1 MINKKILIVGG
12 GPAGLMAADFASRS
26 GVEVTLADSM
36 PTFGRKFLMAGK
48 SGLNLTMHEDDIT
61 FQTRIIHNN
70 TTIEKA
76 LEEFGPIEVIE
87 WANSLGIKTFV
98 GSTGRVFP
106 TEMKASPLLR
116 NWISRLD
123 ELGVSRQNRWKLKSI
138 SNKVATFETP
148 QGLLNKP
155 ADGIVLALGG
165 ASWPKLGSNGDWKSL
180 FDPAELESFQASNCS
195 FIVKW
200 SIKMSKY
207 FGQPLKSIK
216 LSAGSQS
223 SRGEIIISQKG
234 IEGGGIYSLSAQLKK
249 GEDLIL
255 DLLPDW
261 DNDKILKLLTIPW
274 GKSSSSNI
282 LRKRLKLEPIKQA
295 ILREFAMDVFK
306 EPALLTKSIK
316 SLKIPLNGTGPIQTA
331 ISTSGGVKMGSIDEN
346 FMLRG
351 RPGIF
356 CAGEMLDWDAP
367 TGGYLITTCLA
378 TGRMAGKRA
387 VQFVSHC

>member
-1 MINKKILIVGG
+1 
-12 GPAGLMAADFASRS
+12 
-26 GVEVTLADSM
+26 
-36 PTFGRKFLMAGK
+36 
-48 SGLNLTMHEDDIT
+48 
-61 FQTRIIHNN
+61 
-70 TTIEKA
+70 
-76 LEEFGPIEVIE
+76 
-87 WANSLGIKTFV
+87 
-98 GSTGRVFP
+98 
-106 TEMKASPLLR
+106 
-116 NWISRLD
+116 
-123 ELGVSRQNRWKLKSI
+123 
-138 SNKVATFETP
+138 
-148 QGLLNKP
+148 
-155 ADGIVLALGG
+155 
-165 ASWPKLGSNGDWKSL
+165 
-180 FDPAELESFQASNCS
+180 
-195 FIVKW
+195 
-200 SIKMSKY
+200 MSKY

-316 SLKIPLNGTGPIQTA
+316 SLKIPLNGTGPIKTA

-387 VQFVSHC
+387 MQFVSHC

>member
-1 MINKKILIVGG
+1 MKNKKILIVGG

-48 SGLNLTMHEDDIT
+48 SGLNLTMHEDNVT
-61 FQTRIIHNN
+61 FQTRIIDNN

-148 QGLLNKP
+148 QGLLNKS

-316 SLKIPLNGTGPIQTA
+316 SLKIPLNGTGPIKTA

-351 RPGIF
+351 RPGVF

-387 VQFVSHC
+387 MQFVSHC

>member
-148 QGLLNKP
+148 QGLLNKS

-316 SLKIPLNGTGPIQTA
+316 SLKIPLNGTGPIKTA

-387 VQFVSHC
+387 VQFISHC

>member
-12 GPAGLMAADFASRS
+12 GPAGLMAADFAGRS
-26 GVEVTLADSM
+26 GVKVTLVDSM

-48 SGLNLTMHEDDIT
+48 SGLNLTMNEDDVT
-61 FQTRIIHNN
+61 FQTRIIQNN

-148 QGLLNKP
+148 QGLLNKS

-261 DNDKILKLLTIPW
+261 DNGKILKLLTMPW
-274 GKSSSSNI
+274 GKSSSSNV
-282 LRKRLKLEPIKQA
+282 LRKRLKLEPVKQA

-346 FMLRG
+346 FMLRS
-351 RPGIF
+351 RPGVF

>member
-26 GVEVTLADSM
+26 GVKVTLVDSM

-48 SGLNLTMHEDDIT
+48 SGLNLTMYEDDIT

-148 QGLLNKP
+148 QGLLNKS

-316 SLKIPLNGTGPIQTA
+316 SLKIPLNGTGPIKTA
-331 ISTSGGVKMGSIDEN
+331 ISTSGGMKMGSIDEN
-346 FMLRG
+346 FMLRS
-351 RPGIF
+351 RPGVF

>member
-12 GPAGLMAADFASRS
+12 GPAGLMAADFASCS

-148 QGLLNKP
+148 QGLLNKS

-316 SLKIPLNGTGPIQTA
+316 SLKIPLNGTGPIKTA

>member
-12 GPAGLMAADFASRS
+12 GPAGLMAADFAGRS
-26 GVEVTLADSM
+26 GVKVTLVDSM

-48 SGLNLTMHEDDIT
+48 SGLNLTMYEDDIT

-123 ELGVSRQNRWKLKSI
+123 ELGVSRQNRWKLKSL

-148 QGLLNKP
+148 QGLLNKS

-261 DNDKILKLLTIPW
+261 DNGKILKLLTMPW
-274 GKSSSSNI
+274 GKSSSSNV
-282 LRKRLKLEPIKQA
+282 LRKRLKLEPVKQA

-331 ISTSGGVKMGSIDEN
+331 ISTSGGMKMGSIDEN
-346 FMLRG
+346 FMLRS
-351 RPGIF
+351 RPGVF

>member
-123 ELGVSRQNRWKLKSI
+123 ELGVSRQNRWKLKSL

-148 QGLLNKP
+148 QGLLNES

-180 FDPAELESFQASNCS
+180 FDPAEVESFQASNCS
-195 FIVKW
+195 FVVKW
-200 SIKMSKY
+200 SMKMSKY

-316 SLKIPLNGTGPIQTA
+316 SLKIPLNGTGPIKTA

-346 FMLRG
+346 FMLRS
-351 RPGIF
+351 RPGVF

>member
-148 QGLLNKP
+148 QGLLNKS

-180 FDPAELESFQASNCS
+180 FDPAQLESFQASNCS

-316 SLKIPLNGTGPIQTA
+316 SLKIPLNGTGPIKTA

-387 VQFVSHC
+387 VEFVSHC

>member
-148 QGLLNKP
+148 QGLLNKS

-316 SLKIPLNGTGPIQTA
+316 SLKIPLNGTGPIKTA

>member
-48 SGLNLTMHEDDIT
+48 SGLNLTMHEDNVT
-61 FQTRIIHNN
+61 FQTRIIDNN

-148 QGLLNKP
+148 QGLLNKS

-331 ISTSGGVKMGSIDEN
+331 ISTSGGVKMSSIDEN

-351 RPGIF
+351 RPGVF

-387 VQFVSHC
+387 MQFVSHC

>member
-48 SGLNLTMHEDDIT
+48 SGLNLTMNEDDVT
-61 FQTRIIHNN
+61 FQTRIIQNN

-123 ELGVSRQNRWKLKSI
+123 ELGVSRQNRWKLKSL

-148 QGLLNKP
+148 QGLLNES

-180 FDPAELESFQASNCS
+180 FDPAEVESFQASNCS
-195 FIVKW
+195 FVVKW
-200 SIKMSKY
+200 SMKMSKY

-261 DNDKILKLLTIPW
+261 DNGKILKLLTMPW
-274 GKSSSSNI
+274 GKSSSSNV
-282 LRKRLKLEPIKQA
+282 LRKRLKLEPVKQA

-346 FMLRG
+346 FMLRS
-351 RPGIF
+351 RPGVF

>member
-148 QGLLNKP
+148 QGLLNKS

-295 ILREFAMDVFK
+295 MLREFAMDVFK

-387 VQFVSHC
+387 VQFVSHF

>member
-148 QGLLNKP
+148 QGLLNKS

-261 DNDKILKLLTIPW
+261 NNDKILKLLTIPW

-316 SLKIPLNGTGPIQTA
+316 SLKIPLNGTGSIKTA

-387 VQFVSHC
+387 VQFVSHF

>member
-48 SGLNLTMHEDDIT
+48 SGLNLTMHEDDVT
-61 FQTRIIHNN
+61 FQTRIIQNN

-148 QGLLNKP
+148 QGLLNQS

-316 SLKIPLNGTGPIQTA
+316 SLKIPLNGTGPIKTA

-351 RPGIF
+351 RPGVF

>member
-148 QGLLNKP
+148 QGLLNKS

-195 FIVKW
+195 FLVKW

-387 VQFVSHC
+387 VQFISHC

>member
-148 QGLLNKP
+148 QGLLNKS

-165 ASWPKLGSNGDWKSL
+165 ASWPKLGSNGAWKSL

-351 RPGIF
+351 RPGVF

>member
-12 GPAGLMAADFASRS
+12 GPAGLMAADCASRS

-48 SGLNLTMHEDDIT
+48 SGLNLTMNEDDVT
-61 FQTRIIHNN
+61 FQTRIIQNN

-123 ELGVSRQNRWKLKSI
+123 ELGVSRQNRWKLKSL

-148 QGLLNKP
+148 QGLLNES

-180 FDPAELESFQASNCS
+180 FDPAEVESFQASNCS
-195 FIVKW
+195 FVVKW
-200 SIKMSKY
+200 SMKMSKY

-261 DNDKILKLLTIPW
+261 DNGKILKLLTMPW
-274 GKSSSSNI
+274 GKSSSSNV
-282 LRKRLKLEPIKQA
+282 LRKRLKLEPVKQA

-331 ISTSGGVKMGSIDEN
+331 ISTSGGMKMGSIDEN
-346 FMLRG
+346 FMLRS
-351 RPGIF
+351 RPGVF

>member
-148 QGLLNKP
+148 QGLLNKS

-180 FDPAELESFQASNCS
+180 FDPAEVESFQASNCS
-195 FIVKW
+195 FVVKW

-316 SLKIPLNGTGPIQTA
+316 SLKIPLNGTGPIKTA

-346 FMLRG
+346 FMLRS
-351 RPGIF
+351 RPGVF

>member
-148 QGLLNKP
+148 QGLLNKS

-261 DNDKILKLLTIPW
+261 DNGKILKLLTIPW

-316 SLKIPLNGTGPIQTA
+316 SLKIPLNGTGPIKTA

-387 VQFVSHC
+387 MQFVSHC

>member
-148 QGLLNKP
+148 QGLLNKS

-331 ISTSGGVKMGSIDEN
+331 ISTSGGVKIGSIDEN

-351 RPGIF
+351 KPGVF

-387 VQFVSHC
+387 VQFISHC

>member
-26 GVEVTLADSM
+26 GVEVTIADSM

-48 SGLNLTMHEDDIT
+48 SGLNLTMHEDNVT
-61 FQTRIIHNN
+61 FQTRIINNN
-70 TTIEKA
+70 TTLEKA

-116 NWISRLD
+116 NWISKLD

-138 SNKVATFETP
+138 SKKVATFETP
-148 QGLLNKP
+148 QGLLNKS

-216 LSAGSQS
+216 LSAGNQS

-261 DNDKILKLLTIPW
+261 DNDKIVKLLTIPW

-331 ISTSGGVKMGSIDEN
+331 ISTSGGVKIGSIDEN

-351 RPGIF
+351 KPGVF

-387 VQFVSHC
+387 MQFVSHC

>member
-26 GVEVTLADSM
+26 GVKVTLVDSM

-48 SGLNLTMHEDDIT
+48 SGLNLTMNEDDVT
-61 FQTRIIHNN
+61 FQKRIIQNN

-123 ELGVSRQNRWKLKSI
+123 ELGVSRQNRWKLKSL

-148 QGLLNKP
+148 QGLLNES

-180 FDPAELESFQASNCS
+180 FDPAEVESFQASNCS
-195 FIVKW
+195 FVVKW
-200 SIKMSKY
+200 SMKMSKY

-261 DNDKILKLLTIPW
+261 DNGKILKLLTMPW
-274 GKSSSSNI
+274 GKSSSSNV
-282 LRKRLKLEPIKQA
+282 LRKRLKLEPVKQA

-346 FMLRG
+346 FMLRS
-351 RPGIF
+351 RPGVF

>member
-123 ELGVSRQNRWKLKSI
+123 ELGVSRQNRWKLKSL

-148 QGLLNKP
+148 QGLLNKS

-316 SLKIPLNGTGPIQTA
+316 SLKIPLNGTGPIKTA

>member
-316 SLKIPLNGTGPIQTA
+316 SLKIPLNGTGPIKTA

>member
-48 SGLNLTMHEDDIT
+48 SGLNLTMYEDEIT

-148 QGLLNKP
+148 QGLLNKS

-316 SLKIPLNGTGPIQTA
+316 SLKIPLNGTGPIKTA

-387 VQFVSHC
+387 VQFVSHF

>member
-148 QGLLNKP
+148 QGLLNKS

-261 DNDKILKLLTIPW
+261 DNGKILKLLTIPW
-274 GKSSSSNI
+274 GKSSSSNV

-316 SLKIPLNGTGPIQTA
+316 SLKIPLNGTGPIKTA

>member
-36 PTFGRKFLMAGK
+36 PTFGRKLLMAGK

-148 QGLLNKP
+148 QGLLNKS

-180 FDPAELESFQASNCS
+180 FDPAEVESFQASNCS
-195 FIVKW
+195 FVVKW
-200 SIKMSKY
+200 SMKMSKY

-316 SLKIPLNGTGPIQTA
+316 SLKIPLNGTGPIKTA

-387 VQFVSHC
+387 VQFVSHF

>member
-48 SGLNLTMHEDDIT
+48 SGLNLTMNEDDVT

-148 QGLLNKP
+148 QGLLNKS

-316 SLKIPLNGTGPIQTA
+316 SLKIPLNGTGPIKTA

-387 VQFVSHC
+387 VQFVSHF

>member
-48 SGLNLTMHEDDIT
+48 SGLNLTMNEDDVT
-61 FQTRIIHNN
+61 FQTRIIQNN

-123 ELGVSRQNRWKLKSI
+123 ELGVSRQNRWKLKSL

-148 QGLLNKP
+148 QGLLNES

-180 FDPAELESFQASNCS
+180 FDPAEVESFQASNCS
-195 FIVKW
+195 FVVKW
-200 SIKMSKY
+200 SMKMSKY

-261 DNDKILKLLTIPW
+261 DNGKILKLLTMPW
-274 GKSSSSNI
+274 GKSSSSNV
-282 LRKRLKLEPIKQA
+282 LRKRLKLEPVKQA

-306 EPALLTKSIK
+306 EPALLTKNIK

-331 ISTSGGVKMGSIDEN
+331 ISTSGGMKMGSIDEN
-346 FMLRG
+346 FMLRS
-351 RPGIF
+351 RPGVF

>member
-26 GVEVTLADSM
+26 GVKVTLVDSM

-48 SGLNLTMHEDDIT
+48 SGLNLTMNEDDVT
-61 FQTRIIHNN
+61 FQTRIIQNN

-123 ELGVSRQNRWKLKSI
+123 ELGVSRQNRWKLKSL

-148 QGLLNKP
+148 QGLLNEP

-180 FDPAELESFQASNCS
+180 FDPAEVESFQASNCS
-195 FIVKW
+195 FVVKW
-200 SIKMSKY
+200 SMKMSKY

-261 DNDKILKLLTIPW
+261 DNGKILKLLTMPW
-274 GKSSSSNI
+274 GKSSSSNV
-282 LRKRLKLEPIKQA
+282 LRKRLKLEPVKQA

-306 EPALLTKSIK
+306 EPALLTKNIK

-346 FMLRG
+346 FMLRS
-351 RPGIF
+351 RPGVF

>member
-138 SNKVATFETP
+138 SNKVATFEIL
-148 QGLLNKP
+148 QGLLNKS

-351 RPGIF
+351 RPGVF

-387 VQFVSHC
+387 VQFISHC

>member
-12 GPAGLMAADFASRS
+12 GPAGLMAADFASIS

-148 QGLLNKP
+148 QGLLNKS

-316 SLKIPLNGTGPIQTA
+316 SLKIPLNGTGPIKTA

>member
-148 QGLLNKP
+148 QGLLNKS

-180 FDPAELESFQASNCS
+180 FDPAEVESFQASNCS
-195 FIVKW
+195 FVVKW
-200 SIKMSKY
+200 SMKMSKY

-316 SLKIPLNGTGPIQTA
+316 SLKIPLNGTGPIKTA

-387 VQFVSHC
+387 VQFVSRF